1 MAGWLTRAC
10 DAITRQLREASKVLG
25 ITLVDHVVVGRPE
38 ADPVGRGWYSFRE
51 AGLV

>member
-1 MAGWLTRAC
+1 MDPAPSSADLN
-10 DAITRQLREASKVLG
+10 ITRQLREASKVLG
-25 ITLVDHVVVGRPE
+25 ISLVDHVVVGRPE